1 MKDVVIAFAVLVPII
16 LVVAGLTRACSFSP
30 TGPSVEAGRLPTVDA
45 PTELRSA
52 AKRMP
57 FEVRIPGVPPG
68 WRANSASTQ
77 PVADAATVRVGWLTA
92 QDRYLRLVQSA
103 ATEGALVVAEVGP
116 NAVASGP
123 IDVGGRRWV
132 VYTGGA
138 TPDTPSGAGIAGT
151 AGSEPAWVTE
161 LAATVAG
168 RPATRVLIT
177 GSGTEEDFRALA
189 AAVISGQV
197 AAPG

>member
-1 MKDVVIAFAVLVPII
+1 MKDIVIAFAVLVPII

-68 WRANSASTQ
+68 WHANSASTQ
-77 PVADAATVRVGWLTA
+77 PVAGAATVRVGWLTA
-92 QDRYLRLVQSA
+92 QDRYLRVAQSA
-103 ATEGALVVAEVGP
+103 ATEGALVVAEVGS

-123 IDVGGRRWV
+123 IDVDGQRWV
-132 VYTGGA
+132 VYTGG
-138 TPDTPSGAGIAGT
+138 GAPGT
-151 AGSEPAWVTE
+151 ASGEPAWVTE
-161 LAATVAG
+161 LPATGAG
-168 RPATRVLIT
+168 RPAARVLIT

-189 AAVISGQV
+189 TAVTSGQV
-197 AAPG
+197 VAPG